1 MIFSVGYQ
9 PVLKITKQNVMKGLI
24 MTLLL
29 WTMTLPTVGQS
40 YRTAVCELSFFS
52 NAPLEDIKA
61 NNKEAI
67 GVFNA
72 ATGDI
77 ALVVQI
83 RGFQFAKSLMQEHFN
98 ENFMESEEFPR
109 ATFEGKVKKFD
120 MEKSGSQNVDVSGD
134 MTIHGVKKPMD
145 ISGRFEV
152 RNGIVFMDA
161 VFPIR
166 LEDHDIEIPQI
177 LFKKIA
183 EEVEV
188 TVHFELKKD

>member
-1 MIFSVGYQ
+1 
-9 PVLKITKQNVMKGLI
+9 MKGLI